1 MFFERR
7 KTHGID
13 LKEHNLVNKDFEYFS
28 FLLKLKLLHSTNQPT
43 TTITNKVGC
52 LAQVSLVSNQDLN
65 SSRSSVAGPR
75 KETPLP
81 SFSFFR
87 MITVLGLGYLPPST
101 GSFSNHNNGR
111 VSDVKDLCGYIG
123 LPYKIQEHLPHFKF
137 LNCDHPMKPLWSWG
151 MTNSQFLGM
160 RWDIFG
166 GAITPLTTML
176 MTVICG
182 VDVSA
187 NSEPSAWQGLS
198 HLNPS

>member
-13 LKEHNLVNKDFEYFS
+13 LKEHNLINKDFEYFS
-28 FLLKLKLLHSTNQPT
+28 FLLKLKLLHTTNQP

-75 KETPLP
+75 KETTPP
-81 SFSFFR
+81 SFSFIR
-87 MITVLGLGYLPPST
+87 MITVLSLGYLPPSS
-101 GSFSNHNNGR
+101 GSFSNRNNGR

-137 LNCDHPMKPLWSWG
+137 LNCDHPMKPLWS
-151 MTNSQFLGM
+151 
-160 RWDIFG
+160 
-166 GAITPLTTML
+166 
-176 MTVICG
+176 
-182 VDVSA
+182 
-187 NSEPSAWQGLS
+187 
-198 HLNPS
+198 